1 VLSSADIRVA
11 FAGAEAVVDAEYTVV
26 GASDIDFVAL
36 RIEGQGLVVE
46 QAAMGFHPIA
56 LEERRTA
63 VLLRVYRP
71 FDSATVRIR
80 YRLTG
85 RLTRIPLF
93 VPSAPTRPPSRAIG
107 ITVAGPSEDDVTA
120 TTLPRFRR
128 ETDGSLVAHP
138 EHVPTVLAVVAD
150 GAGVPIPLFAEW
162 FVVTVALV
170 ATGYWLLRLARRAG
184 RAAPA
189 GH

>member
-1 VLSSADIRVA
+1 
-11 FAGAEAVVDAEYTVV
+11 
-26 GASDIDFVAL
+26 
-36 RIEGQGLVVE
+36 VVE

-71 FDSATVRIR
+71 FDSATVRVR

-107 ITVAGPSEDDVTA
+107 ITVTGLSEDDVTA
-120 TTLPRFRR
+120 RTLPRFRR
-128 ETDGSLVAHP
+128 EADGSLVARP
-138 EHVPTVLAVVAD
+138 EHLPTLIAVVAD
-150 GAGVPIPLFAEW
+150 DDGLPIPLIAEW
-162 FVVTVALV
+162 FVVAGALGG
-170 ATGYWLLRLARRAG
+170 TCYWLLGLARGTR
-184 RAAPA
+184 RTAPA
-189 GH
+189 RP